1 MPFRRL
7 VEQVMATAPYRQAR
21 RVFWI
26 VDNGSSHRGARSI
39 QRAQTWDP
47 RLQLVHTP
55 CHASWLNQIEIY
67 FSIVQR
73 KVLTPNDF
81 AGTEELADRLRELRE
96 PLRPNRQT
104 VRMDLHP
111 RRFDQTPQETRLT
124 VPRRRRVNT
133 LPNL

>member
-1 MPFRRL
+1 
-7 VEQVMATAPYRQAR
+7 MATAPYRDAR

-39 QRAQTWDP
+39 QRAHTWDP

-73 KVLTPNDF
+73 KVLTSNDF
-81 AGTEELADRLRELRE
+81 ASKAAVADRLRQFEIHFATIATPFEWTFTRD
-96 PLRPNRQT
+96 
-104 VRMDLHP
+104 DLANFLKKLDSP
-111 RRFDQTPQETRLT
+111 ALADAA
-124 VPRRRRVNT
+124 
-133 LPNL
+133 